1 MDMLDHSVSGESRRE
16 AGHWAQALKYQALP
30 HMASMLPAAIGSL
43 GRGSGGTAVA
53 PMQRLFRLGPLDVRH
68 IEAYRSLVCGGS
80 GDLPLT
86 YFYLLAQRAQLRV
99 MIDRQYPYS
108 VPGMIHVVNALK
120 MHRLPRTD
128 RPFTVRTSVD
138 FYTDE
143 QQREQVHFTV
153 EFEQNGELTVTCTSE
168 YLARRPPRRSGGSAA
183 ESAPA
188 VPTDGGATMRW
199 EFDSWSGWRYA
210 KVSGDY
216 NPIHLSARL
225 ARAFGFR
232 HRILQGMYGLA
243 STAATIEGEAA
254 RPLSMIS
261 VRFRKPLTLPGRV
274 FAHWDRVDAPGRF
287 AMRSLDEP
295 ETVLMQGDYEFA

>member
-1 MDMLDHSVSGESRRE
+1 
-16 AGHWAQALKYQALP
+16 
-30 HMASMLPAAIGSL
+30 
-43 GRGSGGTAVA
+43 
-53 PMQRLFRLGPLDVRH
+53 
-68 IEAYRSLVCGGS
+68 
-80 GDLPLT
+80 
-86 YFYLLAQRAQLRV
+86 
-99 MIDRQYPYS
+99 
-108 VPGMIHVVNALK
+108 
-120 MHRLPRTD
+120 
-128 RPFTVRTSVD
+128 
-138 FYTDE
+138 
-143 QQREQVHFTV
+143 
-153 EFEQNGELTVTCTSE
+153 
-168 YLARRPPRRSGGSAA
+168 
-183 ESAPA
+183 
-188 VPTDGGATMRW
+188 MRW